1 MIGTLKDFLIYVSI
15 IKVFIT
21 NGCLSDVV
29 VVVAI
34 TDLNAKKKAHGIS
47 LFLVE
52 AGMPGFTKGKPLE
65 KVGQKSVVSQDL
77 FDSSYYLLF
86 PFFTH
91 FFFVKQGIPISIKK
105 NKAQPS

>member
-1 MIGTLKDFLIYVSI
+1 MFLLP
-15 IKVFIT
+15 KVFIT

-77 FDSSYYLLF
+77 FDSSYYLI
-86 PFFTH
+86 
-91 FFFVKQGIPISIKK
+91 FFFSPTSFLVKQDIPISIYR
-105 NKAQPS
+105 